1 MLCAIDKTIYIVG
14 DKKYNT
20 NGVDKNE
27 EK

>member
-1 MLCAIDKTIYIVG
+1 MLCAIDKTNCIVG

-20 NGVDKNE
+20 NGVENE